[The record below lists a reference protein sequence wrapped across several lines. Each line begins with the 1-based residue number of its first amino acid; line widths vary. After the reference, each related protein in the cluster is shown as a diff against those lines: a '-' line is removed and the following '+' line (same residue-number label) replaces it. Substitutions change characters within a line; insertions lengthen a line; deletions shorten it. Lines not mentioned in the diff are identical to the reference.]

1 MVQIPALS
9 ELPRPRIRPSSW
21 SCLGEERHLA
31 SCLNRKLGSTFQVSI
46 PVIRQAFIILAVI
59 PIGDWGLGGQ
69 CRQLGDVW
77 KCGGSF
83 IGCHKIGGWTALN
96 DAKCSPACGIIL
108 PPVPAALPLGGGVR
122 VQLFLTPERV
132 PAFPSRCHGNSPV
145 WNAGLPVGR
154 RAELRSEGP
163 GLRQWSG
170 AVGWR
175 GGLGRRRGGS
185 QHFCVWLGGGMRK
198 FF

>member
-1 MVQIPALS
+1 MAESTVMVQIPALS
-9 ELPRPRIRPSSW
+9 ELPRPRIRPSPW

-46 PVIRQAFIILAVI
+46 PVIRQAVIILAVLAV
-59 PIGDWGLGGQ
+59 GDWGLGGQ

-145 WNAGLPVGR
+145 WNAGL
-154 RAELRSEGP
+154 ESQWEG
-163 GLRQWSG
+163 GQS
-170 AVGWR
+170 
-175 GGLGRRRGGS
+175 
-185 QHFCVWLGGGMRK
+185 
-198 FF
+198 